1 MEAELAA
8 LVTACRAKYG
18 NADKAYRGILFNFR
32 KEWEAQ
38 VAAEKEA
45 PTQPPVDTTPA
56 E

>member
-1 MEAELAA
+1 MDEALAA

-32 KEWEAQ
+32 KAWEAQ
-38 VAAEKEA
+38 VAASKATPE
-45 PTQPPVDTTPA
+45 QPPVDTTPA